1 MSLKR
6 KSDGT
11 NASLSELFSNLTIAA
26 SSNDYERALTI
37 SNELLKSSPTDP
49 RVAKA
54 KIIALIK
61 LDRYKDALSFMEE
74 CTFLNSKDLM
84 LEKGFCL
91 YKLGNGADAEKILQQ
106 GTGRGVQHIR
116 AQNVRPSASPC

>member
-26 SSNDYERALTI
+26 SSNDYERALII
-37 SNELLKSSPTDP
+37 SDELLKSSPTDP
-49 RVAKA
+49 RVARQ

-61 LDRYKDALSFMEE
+61 LDRYKDALSFIEE
-74 CTFLNSKDLM
+74 CTFLNGKDLV

-91 YKLGNGADAEKILQQ
+91 YKLGNGPDAENILQQ

-116 AQNVRPSASPC
+116 AQNVRPSVSLC